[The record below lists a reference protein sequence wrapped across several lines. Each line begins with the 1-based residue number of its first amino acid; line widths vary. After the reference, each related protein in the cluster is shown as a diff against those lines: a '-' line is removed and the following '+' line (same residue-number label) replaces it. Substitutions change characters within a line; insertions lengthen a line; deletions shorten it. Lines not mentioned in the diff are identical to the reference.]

1 MNNYTCAK
9 QIVISIFGHIIKSV
23 ELRIAYKYF
32 RGFESK
38 RPSKYDCC
46 YECFCFEFQKKQEKR
61 ICLLPKQRTRYI
73 SYVVFT
79 YTVAV
84 HFYPCS
90 YCTLYAVV
98 GIFVASESTI
108 EEAYTKNT
116 FLRIWPSTD
125 LQRKMA
131 SCMHWFPEYL
141 QYRLCENK

>member
-1 MNNYTCAK
+1 MCKTNIHQCILTCFLKRRMLELDK
-9 QIVISIFGHIIKSV
+9 QF
-23 ELRIAYKYF
+23 RMAYKYF
-32 RGFESK
+32 REFESK
-38 RPSKYDCC
+38 RPSKHDCC
-46 YECFCFEFQKKQEKR
+46 YECFCFWISKEIEKR
-61 ICLLPKQRTRYI
+61 IWLPSRQRIRYI
-73 SYVVFT
+73 SFVVFA

-98 GIFVASESTI
+98 VIFVASESTI
-108 EEAYTKNT
+108 EEAHTKNT

-141 QYRLCENK
+141 